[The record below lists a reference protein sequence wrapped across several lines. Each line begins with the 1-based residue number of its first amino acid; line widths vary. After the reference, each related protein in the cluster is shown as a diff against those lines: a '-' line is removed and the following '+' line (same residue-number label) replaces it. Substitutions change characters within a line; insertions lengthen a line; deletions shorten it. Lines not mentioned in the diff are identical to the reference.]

1 MPYQWKQHAEFDDGE
16 VSSGGY
22 YALCIDNKPAAYQ
35 SKLVSLYVASFKR
48 DEWDKYIQELSE
60 NDVSGQNATRILRN
74 LDHNLNEV
82 MRHLENTKAQY
93 SHDIYLVESN
103 HK

>member
-1 MPYQWKQHAEFDDGE
+1 MLSSSIDRFHHILYYPLKVLRGGDTNAGFYIADPKGTTVMPYQWKQHAEFDDGE

-60 NDVSGQNATRILRN
+60 NDVSG
-74 LDHNLNEV
+74 
-82 MRHLENTKAQY
+82 
-93 SHDIYLVESN
+93 
-103 HK
+103 